1 MTVKRRIILSSM
13 IGVVALS
20 ALSLSITLAWYA
32 SSDRL
37 NVDAFNIEIVG
48 SHNLL
53 ISTVNEEGSFKE
65 ELKTEDLNHVDLFV
79 PASSMHKD
87 TWMDQKSD
95 TPLFYDNS
103 FYNVPSSGVPQLKQ
117 VTRGY
122 FQQKLY
128 LLSDITYNVTLSVE
142 DSKFL
147 ANEEAN
153 QVRAKKLHKDNP
165 ILSEEEYLE
174 KLNNLAKS
182 LRLSI
187 LIPEE
192 DNYAYFIVDPYK
204 EDNQVTRLAGRL
216 DNDNDGYYDTY
227 EYLEDG
233 QVHEKETVYGEVL
246 DRSKLIYDNP
256 SGEPVVNKPEDPHFF
271 GNSFIG
277 ESKGTAYSFNEE
289 KTFENEK
296 LEDIYAIEDSLSLNH
311 IASSQNTLLIPC
323 TAGQAREIVVSI
335 YLEGWDLDCINAT
348 MGASFIDTLS
358 FKLAKGGIE

>member
-192 DNYAYFIVDPYK
+192 DNYAYFIVDTYK
-204 EDNQVTRLAGRL
+204 
-216 DNDNDGYYDTY
+216 
-227 EYLEDG
+227 
-233 QVHEKETVYGEVL
+233 
-246 DRSKLIYDNP
+246 
-256 SGEPVVNKPEDPHFF
+256 
-271 GNSFIG
+271 
-277 ESKGTAYSFNEE
+277 
-289 KTFENEK
+289 
-296 LEDIYAIEDSLSLNH
+296 
-311 IASSQNTLLIPC
+311 
-323 TAGQAREIVVSI
+323 
-335 YLEGWDLDCINAT
+335 
-348 MGASFIDTLS
+348 
-358 FKLAKGGIE
+358 